1 MQWIKVY
8 VQTSIKFC
16 VCVCGGCMGGEVSGS
31 FHAVPTHGMHC
42 TGGPQKY
49 VGQDVELIW
58 S

>member
-1 MQWIKVY
+1 
-8 VQTSIKFC
+8 
-16 VCVCGGCMGGEVSGS
+16 MGGEVSGS